1 MTSNNPAEPGAIL
14 ADAMARH
21 QAGDLDVA
29 RPLYRQHLDLSP
41 DDANAWCLLAA
52 LEGQTGDHSGA
63 GEAFRQ
69 ASEADPD
76 WAPAYAGLGT
86 SLLLRGESE
95 QAVPALRKALD
106 LKPDDLDARMQ
117 LALACR
123 RTGRTEDTIAAL
135 EEVLRRKPDHPD
147 ARYLLAATFLESG
160 QALAAENCYR
170 AVIGQE
176 PDRARAY
183 LGLSGALLSL
193 HRPDEAEELALQATR
208 IAPTDPDT
216 LTALGHALKAQGR
229 LADAEIAYGK
239 ALPMASNVGG
249 NAKAL
254 SGLAEL
260 DRLQGRSEVGM
271 SRLQAL
277 LDDTNQP
284 STIFL
289 PAIRLMIDLGR
300 FDEALEYLKTWQ
312 RRPDLG
318 PNMRQSLLSF
328 EGRLL
333 DRLGRVDEAWK
344 VWGKVNVDAQGK
356 FDSTHYSRA
365 IDRVCNA
372 FPGDIFS
379 RLTCRSEWMGAK
391 PVLIVGTPRSG
402 KSVLE
407 QILACH
413 PQVHGGGELRLLGQ
427 MTDRVL
433 EKAGTGAIYPNCVTG
448 LQESDIA
455 ELSDGYSGS
464 LSSIDSD
471 VDWITD
477 TQPTNFLHL
486 GLATLVCPD
495 LRVIFCRRD
504 PLDVAWACHGRAF
517 NDPAL
522 AFVASPEGLGHYLTG
537 MERLAQH
544 WKKETPAQI
553 LDLNYEDLVADPE
566 TVMRRVVDFL
576 GLPWSD
582 LCMQYHQP
590 GRASL
595 SVPPTVT
602 RPLTIDEVG
611 QGARYR
617 HHLSAL
623 EAVIGREP

>member
-63 GEAFRQ
+63 GEAFRK

-106 LKPDDLDARMQ
+106 LKPDNLDARMQ

-123 RTGRTEDTIAAL
+123 RTGRMEETIAAL

-176 PDRARAY
+176 PDRVRAY

-216 LTALGHALKAQGR
+216 LTALGHALKARGR

-260 DRLQGRSEVGM
+260 DRLQGRSLV
-271 SRLQAL
+271 RIL
-277 LDDTNQP
+277 
-284 STIFL
+284 
-289 PAIRLMIDLGR
+289 IR
-300 FDEALEYLKTWQ
+300 
-312 RRPDLG
+312 
-318 PNMRQSLLSF
+318 
-328 EGRLL
+328 
-333 DRLGRVDEAWK
+333 
-344 VWGKVNVDAQGK
+344 
-356 FDSTHYSRA
+356 
-365 IDRVCNA
+365 
-372 FPGDIFS
+372 
-379 RLTCRSEWMGAK
+379 
-391 PVLIVGTPRSG
+391 
-402 KSVLE
+402 
-407 QILACH
+407 
-413 PQVHGGGELRLLGQ
+413 
-427 MTDRVL
+427 
-433 EKAGTGAIYPNCVTG
+433 
-448 LQESDIA
+448 
-455 ELSDGYSGS
+455 GS
-464 LSSIDSD
+464 
-471 VDWITD
+471 
-477 TQPTNFLHL
+477 
-486 GLATLVCPD
+486 
-495 LRVIFCRRD
+495 
-504 PLDVAWACHGRAF
+504 CHG
-517 NDPAL
+517 
-522 AFVASPEGLGHYLTG
+522 
-537 MERLAQH
+537 
-544 WKKETPAQI
+544 
-553 LDLNYEDLVADPE
+553 LVKL
-566 TVMRRVVDFL
+566 RK
-576 GLPWSD
+576 
-582 LCMQYHQP
+582 
-590 GRASL
+590 
-595 SVPPTVT
+595 
-602 RPLTIDEVG
+602 
-611 QGARYR
+611 
-617 HHLSAL
+617 HL
-623 EAVIGREP
+623 